1 VGLDISKENDLPF
14 LGLQILTHKNMNEE
28 FIRVFADKLNWY
40 DICSNICLSEEFLL
54 EFSERIPWGAY
65 LNHFPVSFTIMK
77 KFIAKTSFQSLDYV
91 ATCYLTDLQ
100 LKEIQRILDFKNLF
114 IE

>member
-1 VGLDISKENDLPF
+1 MDEYKDKLLKSVGLDISKENDLPF

-65 LNHFPVSFTIMK
+65 LNHFAVIFSIMK
-77 KFIAKTSFQSLDYV
+77 
-91 ATCYLTDLQ
+91 
-100 LKEIQRILDFKNLF
+100 
-114 IE
+114 